1 MKNQRQGRAALLS
14 QSRVALVALPAG
26 RLHNLPDLADV
37 VEPVDTQD
45 LKS

>member
-1 MKNQRQGRAALLS
+1 MLGNALHSFRPSRTTNMLS
-14 QSRVALVALPAG
+14 NIGIIQIFQCQK
-26 RLHNLPDLADV
+26 ADV